1 MGNRYADLKEAVDP
15 WSEKGYRVLLVAEY
29 GGVPDQKGLDPRRV
43 SPWPWWPCPTASA
56 RRPPRP
62 SATSPSRGWP

>member
-29 GGVPDQKGLDPRRV
+29 GGVPDQKGWIPGGCPHGPG
-43 SPWPWWPCPTASA
+43 SPVQPH
-56 RRPPRP
+56 PPGGPKTFRYF
-62 SATSPSRGWP
+62 AEQGWP